1 MRYGRKQRVGRGP
14 GLAAEVTAFGELLA
28 VHPFRP
34 GTPGTSPEAVA
45 DWTLALDAYEAA
57 GRALRH
63 DGREDVLRHLDDGR
77 YAMACLESRLTGG
90 PLPVRLPL
98 CFFDPRHGPS
108 AAEVPWTPPGG
119 AQRQVPVCAADQ
131 VRLREGS
138 LPIASG
144 HPARRPAAPAASL
157 RDRIDWGRL
166 AVPGVVAALLGYAV
180 ALFALGDGVG
190 GIVYLAAGYIPAA
203 FALGSG
209 VFLFSSASRLWA
221 LIRRGHRTHADFDR
235 SEVTSSGRQD
245 IHTVTDVSGRRYEHV
260 RRVSG
265 RTVKPLPYLR
275 VWYVRGREDEG
286 EGKGKGKGEG
296 EGEVLDGWAVV
307 RLPVVVLVALPVFA
321 ASAAATLYLIPGRLF
336 LALLS

>member
-1 MRYGRKQRVGRGP
+1 MRERKKERTRQEAS
-14 GLAAEVTAFGELLA
+14 LASAVTEFGELLA
-28 VHPFRP
+28 GHPFRP
-34 GTPGTSPEAVA
+34 GTPGTPPEAVA
-45 DWTLALDAYEAA
+45 DWARALDAYEAA
-57 GRALRH
+57 DRALRH
-63 DGREDVLRHLDDGR
+63 DDREDVLRCLDDGR
-77 YAMACLESRLTGG
+77 YALACLESRLTGG
-90 PLPVRLPL
+90 PLPARLPL

-108 AAEVPWTPPGG
+108 TAEVPWTPPSGTW
-119 AQRQVPVCAADQ
+119 RPVPVCAADE

-144 HPARRPAAPAASL
+144 HPARRPAAPAPSP

-166 AVPGVVAALLGYAV
+166 VVPGVVAALLGYAA
-180 ALFALGDGVG
+180 ALFAVGDAVG
-190 GIVYLAAGYIPAA
+190 GIVYLAAGYVPAG

-235 SEVTSSGRQD
+235 SELASSGHQ
-245 IHTVTDVSGRRYEHV
+245 HVHVVTDVSGRRYEHV

-265 RTVKPLPYLR
+265 PTVKPLPYQR

-286 EGKGKGKGEG
+286 E
-296 EGEVLDGWAVV
+296 VLDGWALL
-307 RLPVVVLVALPVFA
+307 RLPVVVLVTLPIFA
-321 ASAAATLYLIPGRLF
+321 ASAAATLYLVPGRLL